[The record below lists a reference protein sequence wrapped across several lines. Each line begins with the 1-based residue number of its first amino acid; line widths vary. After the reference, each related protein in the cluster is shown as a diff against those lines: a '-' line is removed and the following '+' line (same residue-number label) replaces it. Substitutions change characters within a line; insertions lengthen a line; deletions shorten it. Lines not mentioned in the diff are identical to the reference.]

1 MKTKI
6 LAAVTVSAVLFVSL
20 LVLAS
25 AQLTVGVKKGD
36 WIEYQ
41 VTFTGTPSPDH
52 SITSARM
59 EIINV
64 QGMEIYVNIVS
75 TYENGTEVSTNSTL
89 NLQTGQLIDNFII
102 PANLNTGD
110 QFYDSNVGNITIN
123 NTQQRTYAGATR
135 TVVFANSLNNTY
147 IWDQATGISVEGTST
162 ASEYTM
168 HSLATS
174 TNIWQTQSNVVTID
188 SVILY
193 AIVVIT
199 VIIITVIILL
209 LAMRRKHKP

>member
-6 LAAVTVSAVLFVSL
+6 LVAAIVSAILILSL
-20 LVLAS
+20 LNLVS

-59 EIINV
+59 EVQNV
-64 QGMEIYVNIVS
+64 QGMAIQVNIVS
-75 TYENGTEVSTNSTL
+75 TYENGTKVSTNSTL

-110 QFYDSNVGNITIN
+110 QFYDSNVGNITIS
-123 NTQQRTYAGATR
+123 NTEQHTYAGATR
-135 TVVFANSLNNTY
+135 TVVSASSLNNTY

-162 ASEYTM
+162 GSDYTM

-174 TNIWQTQSNVVTID
+174 TNIWQAQSNVVTID
-188 SVILY
+188 SAILY
-193 AIVVIT
+193 AIIVIVMIIIA
-199 VIIITVIILL
+199 VIIIIT
-209 LAMRRKHKP
+209 MRQKHKHN

>member
-6 LAAVTVSAVLFVSL
+6 LAAVTVSAVLFVTL
-20 LVLAS
+20 IVLAS

-168 HSLATS
+168 HSLAIS

>member
-168 HSLATS
+168 HSLAIS